1 MTERPGERW
10 HAGEGDRLH
19 GAAGIGVE
27 GAVDPDLDL
36 AGVAG
41 EGLELEQ
48 VAVLAVLVDHTDD
61 PQLQLLV
68 GLQDAALGDPGG
80 LVRRPQVG
88 SPPVLAPEL
97 VDELAQ
103 LLGVV
108 GELEGGDVLGHAEHR
123 DTDLTVRQK
132 PLLYGAR
139 IPEIDVAAARALTPG
154 CEQVVHLNNAGASLA
169 PTPVL
174 DAMVGYLRREAEIG
188 GYEAGWEAES
198 DGRIDRTYAAIAEL
212 IGAAASEIAVV
223 DSATRGW
230 DLAVYSF
237 PLRAG
242 DRVVI
247 TRAEY
252 GANAIALLQLQAR
265 HGCTLG
271 IVEDDAAGQVDLD
284 ALDAELARGDV
295 AFVSL
300 VHVPSQGG
308 LVNPA
313 AEVGA
318 RCRSAGVPLVL
329 DACQSAGQLPLD
341 VDELG
346 CDVLTATGRKFLR
359 GPRGTGFVYVRST
372 LLERLDPIMLDL
384 RAATWVA
391 PGRYEVAD
399 GARRFE
405 TWERSV
411 AGHIGLGVAIDHA
424 LGWGI
429 DAIAARNANLAE
441 GLRAR
446 LDDIAGV
453 TVRDLGVQRSAI
465 VTFTVEG
472 VEADEVSRRLREG
485 RVNTSVSTA
494 TTAQLDLPHRGLD
507 EVVRASVHYYN
518 TEAEL
523 DRAAEAVAAM
533 RT

>member
-1 MTERPGERW
+1 
-10 HAGEGDRLH
+10 
-19 GAAGIGVE
+19 V
-27 GAVDPDLDL
+27 PD
-36 AGVAG
+36 
-41 EGLELEQ
+41 
-48 VAVLAVLVDHTDD
+48 
-61 PQLQLLV
+61 
-68 GLQDAALGDPGG
+68 
-80 LVRRPQVG
+80 
-88 SPPVLAPEL
+88 
-97 VDELAQ
+97 
-103 LLGVV
+103 
-108 GELEGGDVLGHAEHR
+108 
-123 DTDLTVRQK
+123 
-132 PLLYGAR
+132 
-139 IPEIDVAAARALTPG
+139 IDVAAARALTPG
-154 CEQVVHLNNAGASLA
+154 CEQVVHLNNAGASLP

-174 DAMVGYLRREAEIG
+174 EATLGYLRREAEIG
-188 GYEAGWEAES
+188 GYEAGWEAEA

-212 IGAAASEIAVV
+212 IGAHPSEIAFV

-242 DRVVI
+242 DRVVV

-271 IVEDDAAGQVDLD
+271 VIDDDADGQVDLA
-284 ALDAELARGDV
+284 ALDEELARGDV
-295 AFVSL
+295 ALVSL

-318 RCRSAGVPLVL
+318 RCRAARVPLVL

-359 GPRGTGFVYVRST
+359 GPRGTGFVYVRSS

-384 RAATWVA
+384 RAATWVE

-424 LGWGI
+424 LGWGL
-429 DAIAARNANLAE
+429 DAIAARDAHLAD

-446 LDDIAGV
+446 LDAIPGV
-453 TVRDLGVQRSAI
+453 TVHDLGARRGAI

-472 VEADEVSRRLREG
+472 LTADDVSRRLREEH
-485 RVNTSVSTA
+485 VNTSVSTA
-494 TTAQLDLPHRGLD
+494 TTAQLDLPRRGLD
-507 EVVRASVHYYN
+507 AVVRASVHYYN
-518 TEAEL
+518 TDAEL
-523 DRAAEAVAAM
+523 DRAADLIARVA
-533 RT
+533 